1 MLSKKENFIIR
12 IIRFFPFF
20 LIMAIAIIGAYL
32 FLIEHERHYKKEIIS
47 VKSKFINSE
56 KQRIKNEVNRVYNYI
71 QFHKQNSEKKLKKLI
86 KYQVYEAHSVM
97 QGLYEEYKDTKS
109 KEQIIELFKAAL
121 KNMRFLD
128 GRGYFYIYDMK
139 GNNIFHPILKF
150 LEGRSLW
157 DYKDITG
164 KKIVQEGISVLKKQD
179 ETYDDWY
186 WQEPKSKKVKRKI
199 GFHKMFKPYNI
210 FVGTGE
216 YVEDFEHELKQSI
229 LQYISTIRYLDNRVI
244 SVMKNDGK
252 LLTLNNEY
260 ALKNLL
266 NLQTKSGFKP
276 YKEMSLLAKT
286 SKEGYISYKDTTEK
300 NKEKF
305 YEKTAFVKAL
315 DGWDWVIYAS
325 FYKDSLKKEIN
336 QRVKSLEEE
345 DKKTIKSFFILATA
359 LTIFMLLVS
368 IYVIKLLEKS
378 FFDYKSK
385 ILEQAQK
392 NREKDAILA
401 QQSKMAAMGEM
412 IANITHQWRQP
423 LSVVST
429 AVTGLRFEK
438 EMGILKDENFY
449 RGMDSIHDSVL
460 HLSNTI
466 EDFRNFFKPN
476 KQKIDFDLKDVV
488 EKTLKLLSSQ
498 FDINNIY
505 FIKNIDAIKINGSEN
520 ELVQV
525 LINILNNSRD
535 ALKSVE
541 NRRLIFIDVK
551 KEEDKAIIKVTDTAG
566 GIPKDIINKIF
577 EPYFTTKE
585 KKGTGIG
592 LYMSKQII
600 KDSLKGE
607 IQVSNKTFT
616 HEGVEY
622 KGACFKLSFDVI
634 V

>member
-1 MLSKKENFIIR
+1 MKLIEYITIYNFINKIVR
-12 IIRFFPFF
+12 KI
-20 LIMAIAIIGAYL
+20 
-32 FLIEHERHYKKEIIS
+32 
-47 VKSKFINSE
+47 
-56 KQRIKNEVNRVYNYI
+56 
-71 QFHKQNSEKKLKKLI
+71 KKLI

-260 ALKNLL
+260 ALKNLQ

-276 YKEMSLLAKT
+276 YKEMSLLAKK

-345 DKKTIKSFFILATA
+345 DKK
-359 LTIFMLLVS
+359 
-368 IYVIKLLEKS
+368 
-378 FFDYKSK
+378 
-385 ILEQAQK
+385 Q
-392 NREKDAILA
+392 
-401 QQSKMAAMGEM
+401 
-412 IANITHQWRQP
+412 
-423 LSVVST
+423 
-429 AVTGLRFEK
+429 
-438 EMGILKDENFY
+438 
-449 RGMDSIHDSVL
+449 
-460 HLSNTI
+460 
-466 EDFRNFFKPN
+466 
-476 KQKIDFDLKDVV
+476 
-488 EKTLKLLSSQ
+488 
-498 FDINNIY
+498 
-505 FIKNIDAIKINGSEN
+505 
-520 ELVQV
+520 
-525 LINILNNSRD
+525 
-535 ALKSVE
+535 
-541 NRRLIFIDVK
+541 
-551 KEEDKAIIKVTDTAG
+551 
-566 GIPKDIINKIF
+566 
-577 EPYFTTKE
+577 
-585 KKGTGIG
+585 
-592 LYMSKQII
+592 
-600 KDSLKGE
+600 
-607 IQVSNKTFT
+607 
-616 HEGVEY
+616 
-622 KGACFKLSFDVI
+622 
-634 V
+634 